1 LLLLC
6 SQSNG
11 FEDMTSGIH
20 HITLITRKVQ
30 PNVDF
35 YAGFLGLRLVKRTA
49 GFEDAAQLHLFYGD
63 AAGSPGSL
71 VTFLVWEDGG
81 PGRVGHGQPS
91 EIAFAIAPES
101 IGFWLTR
108 ALRYNVTATGPAH
121 EFGEPVIR
129 LKDPDGVI
137 VKLVGS
143 GAVTSPALNV
153 TADIPQD
160 DAIRRLR
167 GATILTATP
176 DGTAAFVTRHF
187 GYAEADRT
195 DAIRRLVSESGDII
209 DVRDAGGFWTAA
221 PGTGTIDHI
230 AFRAVSE
237 AAVKDLRMQLE
248 AEDAGEIN
256 AHDRKYFYSL
266 YVREPGGTLFELATD
281 TPGMTVDESPET
293 LGTKLFVPEHFGG
306 NLEDNLVML
315 PQFGLPGEE
324 RFTERDLPFI
334 HRVHQPE
341 NPDGSTL
348 VLLHGSGANETS
360 LLPLGRQIA
369 PNALLLS
376 LRGRSTEEG
385 HPRFFRRFT
394 PFTFDQ
400 KDIASEAEAFVAMID
415 GAVAAYGLDREK
427 MIFVGYSNGANMLT
441 ATMLL
446 HPGLIRKTALLR
458 MMNPLDTVPQ
468 ADLAGTEVLTVTGKT
483 DGYSRYAPPLE
494 DLLRKAGATLTT
506 VTLNAGHEIGA
517 MDADAVREW
526 LKTTGS

>member
-1 LLLLC
+1 
-6 SQSNG
+6 
-11 FEDMTSGIH
+11 MTSGIH

-49 GFEDAAQLHLFYGD
+49 GFEDAAQLHLLYGD

-71 VTFLVWEDGG
+71 VTFLVWEDGA

-108 ALRYNVTATGPAH
+108 ALRYNVSATGPTH

-143 GAVTSPALNV
+143 DAVTTPALHA
-153 TADIPQD
+153 TADISQE

-195 DAIRRLVSESGDII
+195 DAIRRLVSESSDII

-230 AFRAVSE
+230 AFRATSE

-266 YVREPGGTLFELATD
+266 YVREPGGTLFEFATD
-281 TPGMTVDESPET
+281 APGMTVDESPET

-306 NLEDNLVML
+306 NLQDNLVML

-334 HRVHQPE
+334 HRLHQAD
-341 NPDGSTL
+341 NPDGTTL

-385 HPRFFRRFT
+385 HPRFFRRIT

-400 KDIASEAEAFVAMID
+400 KDIASEVEAFVAMIE
-415 GAVAAYGLDREK
+415 GAVSAYGLDRKK
-427 MIFVGYSNGANMLT
+427 MVFVGYSNGANMLI

-446 HPGLIRKTALLR
+446 HPGLIRKAALLR
-458 MMNPLDTVPQ
+458 MMNPLDTSPET
-468 ADLAGTEVLTVTGKT
+468 DLSGTEILTVTGKT

-494 DLLRKAGATLTT
+494 DLLRKAGATLAT
-506 VTLNAGHEIGA
+506 VTLNAGHEIGP

-526 LKTTGS
+526 LKTIEG